1 METQVPICNA
11 SCCFSADDWIL
22 LQEWQKELY
31 GNVMKEIHRALIS
44 LGPLIASTVYS
55 LTMKEAQL
63 LHPMDNNESERRDR
77 VISSPKEPAST
88 FIDHLGQE
96 IQESSA
102 DPEAG
107 VPRITAVFSLSTR
120 PEEESYVQETTKP
133 EIRSSGMS
141 SMLVKESTTCYEN
154 KTSVP
159 KSVLNQYQ
167 ILQSEDKH
175 TLSTDGKKAYKRIG
189 NHLHHQKYHGLKKR
203 FPCSYCGKGFA
214 HKSYLLRHQRIHTG
228 EKPFSCTECPK
239 RFTQLSILQCHQ
251 RIHTGEKPFLC
262 TECGKGF
269 TQQGGLKRHLNIH
282 KGEFEKPFPC
292 SECGKCFVYKS
303 DFQRHQR
310 SHIKSFAFNLDFQQ
324 DQRIQNDERP
334 FACTECGKGFTLK
347 STLKR
352 HLKIH
357 TGEIEKHFSC
367 SECGKCFTHQ
377 PGLKR
382 HMKIHRGAIE
392 KPFVCSEC
400 EKRFLYKSDLE
411 RHRRIHTGEK
421 PFVCSVCGKS
431 FIQRSNLRHHLRTHK
446 EATFMQSL

>member
-1 METQVPICNA
+1 METQVPISNA
-11 SCCFSADDWIL
+11 SCCFSADDWNL

-44 LGPLIASTVYS
+44 LGPVIASTVYS

-63 LHPMDNNESERRDR
+63 LHPMDNNESERRDC

-96 IQESSA
+96 MKENIA

-107 VPRITAVFSLSTR
+107 VPRITAVFSLSTK
-120 PEEESYVQETTKP
+120 PEEESCVQETTKP

-141 SMLVKESTTCYEN
+141 SMLVKESTTCNEN
-154 KTSVP
+154 KTSIP

-167 ILQSEDKH
+167 TLQSEDKH
-175 TLSTDGKKAYKRIG
+175 TLSTDGTKAFKRIG

-214 HKSYLLRHQRIHTG
+214 HKSYLLRHQRIHTS
-228 EKPFSCTECPK
+228 EKPFS
-239 RFTQLSILQCHQ
+239 
-251 RIHTGEKPFLC
+251 C

-269 TQQGGLKRHLNIH
+269 TQPGGLKRHQNIH
-282 KGEFEKPFPC
+282 KGELQKPFPC
-292 SECGKCFVYKS
+292 YECGKCFVSKS
-303 DFQRHQR
+303 DFQHHHK
-310 SHIKSFAFNLDFQQ
+310 SHINSFAFKLDFHQ
-324 DQRIQNDERP
+324 DQKIQNDEKP
-334 FACTECGKGFTLK
+334 FACTECGKRFTLK
-347 STLKR
+347 ANHKR

-357 TGEIEKHFSC
+357 KGEIEKRFSC

-377 PGLKR
+377 PGLER
-382 HMKIHRGAIE
+382 HLKIHRGAIE
-392 KPFVCSEC
+392 KPFICSEC
-400 EKRFLYKSDLE
+400 EKRFVYKSHLE

-421 PFVCSVCGKS
+421 PFVCTVCGKR
-431 FIQRSNLRHHLRTHK
+431 FIQRSNLRHHLGTHK
-446 EATFMQSL
+446 EATFIQSL